1 MRKPEI
7 PTDIRVHI
15 DKLLE
20 QSGQQ
25 FSSGDL
31 QASLRTALQAWELI
45 PEPKE
50 KWDYYPQSLS
60 SGFVIDFADLGDKE
74 SCLRWIETMALVFD
88 DPNRED
94 HQVLMQEGEAMY
106 KLDDTDRAF
115 LAFARIEEIYGRKG
129 FSGPQKAYLE
139 FLDRERTR
147 RTGGDF

>member
-1 MRKPEI
+1 VRKPEI
-7 PTDIRVHI
+7 STDTRALI
-15 DKLLE
+15 DELLE
-20 QSGQQ
+20 QSRQQ

-31 QASLRTALQAWELI
+31 HASLRTALQAWELI

-74 SCLRWIETMALVFD
+74 SCLRWIETMALMYD

-106 KLDDTDRAF
+106 KLGDADRAF
-115 LAFARIEEIYGRKG
+115 WAFSRIEEVYGRKG
-129 FSGPQKAYLE
+129 FAGEQKAYLKY
-139 FLDRERTR
+139 LDQERAR
-147 RTGGDF
+147 RAGGGS

>member
-7 PTDIRVHI
+7 PKDIRVHI

-45 PEPKE
+45 PDPKE
-50 KWDYYPQSLS
+50 NWDYYPQSLS

-74 SCLRWIETMALVFD
+74 GCLRWIETMALMYG

-106 KLDDTDRAF
+106 KLGDIDRAF
-115 LAFARIEEIYGRKG
+115 RAFSRIKEIYGRKG
-129 FSGPQKAYLE
+129 FAGHQKAYLE
-139 FLDRERTR
+139 FLDRERAR
-147 RTGGDF
+147 WAGRDF

>member
-7 PTDIRVHI
+7 PTEIRAHI
-15 DKLLE
+15 DKVLE

-74 SCLRWIETMALVFD
+74 SCLQWIETMAVMYD

-94 HQVLMQEGEAMY
+94 HQVLMQEGEAMF
-106 KLDDTDRAF
+106 KLGDTEKAFRAF
-115 LAFARIEEIYGRKG
+115 SRIEEIYGRKG
-129 FSGPQKAYLE
+129 FAGDQKAYLKY
-139 FLDRERTR
+139 LDEQRTR
-147 RTGGDF
+147 QTSGGT

>member
-7 PTDIRVHI
+7 PTDTRFHI

-74 SCLRWIETMALVFD
+74 SCLRWIETMALMYD

-94 HQVLMQEGEAMY
+94 HQVLMQEAEAMY
-106 KLDDTDRAF
+106 KLGDIDRAF
-115 LAFARIEEIYGRKG
+115 RAFARIEEIYGRKG
-129 FSGPQKAYLE
+129 FAGHQKAYLD
-139 FLDRERTR
+139 FLDREGAR
-147 RTGGDF
+147 RAGGDS

>member
-7 PTDIRVHI
+7 PTEIRAHI
-15 DKLLE
+15 DKVLE

-45 PEPKE
+45 PDPKE

-74 SCLRWIETMALVFD
+74 SCLQWIETMAVMYD

-94 HQVLMQEGEAMY
+94 HQVLMQEGEAMF
-106 KLDDTDRAF
+106 KLGDTEKAF
-115 LAFARIEEIYGRKG
+115 GAFSRIEEIYGRKG
-129 FSGPQKAYLE
+129 FAGDQKAYLKY
-139 FLDRERTR
+139 LDEQRTR
-147 RTGGDF
+147 QTSGGT

>member
-7 PTDIRVHI
+7 PAEIRFEI

-20 QSGQQ
+20 QSAQE
-25 FSSGDL
+25 FSSGEL
-31 QASLRTALQAWELI
+31 QTSLRTALLAWELI
-45 PEPKE
+45 PDPKQ

-74 SCLRWIETMALVFD
+74 SCDKWIETMALMYD

-106 KLDDTDRAF
+106 KLGDTNRAF
-115 LAFARIEEIYGRKG
+115 WAFSRIEEIYGRKG
-129 FSGPQKAYLE
+129 FVGEQKTYLKYLDQERARRAGGGP
-139 FLDRERTR
+139 
-147 RTGGDF
+147 

>member
-25 FSSGDL
+25 FSSGEL

-74 SCLRWIETMALVFD
+74 SCLRWIETMALMYN

-129 FSGPQKAYLE
+129 FAGPQKAYLK
-139 FLDRERTR
+139 FLDRERAR
-147 RTGGDF
+147 RAVGDF